1 MSVDTWAELIA
12 MYYQLAPDL
21 IFTGSDL
28 VEAIHRSKWLDPLL
42 DSERTIKE
50 DLCLYRNKHRPK
62 GGKQIYCFL
71 ATGKN
76 EKPIGNNASKEWF
89 KEITNKLLNLRVTRS
104 STINLETPI
113 ETTVVTGKR
122 KRPQIQESI
131 DPHSNVSHTLKID
144 PCDHSSCSKLSSSLA
159 ISPLPQLSSTES
171 PPIPSSNSGIY
182 WLSPEAKKLFAPKSN
197 ESVLEGIDAQ
207 IRILKKANET
217 HLSYL
222 DIIDNPQQDTL
233 DEDSLTTYQVWA
245 LQQRCLVLCL
255 ALKLAKEKMNGIR
268 WEQCCAE
275 AIDYASGMCMTL
287 TSRPQT
293 VMEWYRLFRRNRKF
307 LRPPRKKDN
316 LPPFLQQNPNVVQ
329 AMQQY
334 RCENLSQLSIE
345 FMTEY
350 VHDVV
355 LPAMVAEEKNV
366 SVQEVQ
372 RNPQEF
378 QNEMQQVF
386 KEYGLIC
393 VCPSTVYKWMK
404 CLGFKYETRKK
415 RILC

>member
-1 MSVDTWAELIA
+1 
-12 MYYQLAPDL
+12 
-21 IFTGSDL
+21 
-28 VEAIHRSKWLDPLL
+28 
-42 DSERTIKE
+42 
-50 DLCLYRNKHRPK
+50 
-62 GGKQIYCFL
+62 
-71 ATGKN
+71 
-76 EKPIGNNASKEWF
+76 
-89 KEITNKLLNLRVTRS
+89 
-104 STINLETPI
+104 
-113 ETTVVTGKR
+113 
-122 KRPQIQESI
+122 
-131 DPHSNVSHTLKID
+131 
-144 PCDHSSCSKLSSSLA
+144 
-159 ISPLPQLSSTES
+159 
-171 PPIPSSNSGIY
+171 
-182 WLSPEAKKLFAPKSN
+182 
-197 ESVLEGIDAQ
+197 LEGIDAQ
-207 IRILKKANET
+207 IRIFKKANIT

-222 DIIDNPQQDTL
+222 DIIDNPQQDTF
-233 DEDSLTTYQVWA
+233 DEDSLTTNQVWA

-275 AIDYASGMCMTL
+275 AIDYASAMVMTL

-307 LRPPRKKDN
+307 LRPPHKKDN
-316 LPPFLQQNPNVVQ
+316 LPPFLQQNPNVVR

-334 RCENLSQLSIE
+334 GCENLSQLSIE

-372 RNPQEF
+372 RNPQEL
-378 QNEMQQVF
+378 QNEMRQVF
-386 KEYGLIC
+386 KKYGLTC

-404 CLGFKYETRKK
+404 CMGFKYETRKK